1 MGFEICGLFY
11 ESPAGLKLASLSVP
25 RPGETAYIC
34 AVSTQMLSPS
44 GHVAVSPGIWS
55 YLGTTRS
62 HLRDVNEST

>member
-1 MGFEICGLFY
+1 MWSFFF

-25 RPGETAYIC
+25 RPGEIAYIC

-55 YLGTTRS
+55 YLGMTRS
-62 HLRDVNEST
+62 HLRDVNESP